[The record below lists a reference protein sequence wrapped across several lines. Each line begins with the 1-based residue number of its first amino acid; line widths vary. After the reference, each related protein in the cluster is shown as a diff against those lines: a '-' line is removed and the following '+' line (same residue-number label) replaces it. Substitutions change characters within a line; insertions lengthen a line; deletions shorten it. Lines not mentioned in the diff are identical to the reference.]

1 MQLLRKKGNFDS
13 TRILFLPVD
22 AIAPNPDQPRRVFA
36 QQELDELA
44 HSIQA
49 LGLLQPLTVR
59 RSAQGGWELVAG
71 ERRLRAARL
80 AGLQE
85 VPCLSL
91 QIDSQRASLLALVE
105 NLQRKDLDFWEE
117 ALALEK
123 LISTYHLSQE
133 EAARRIGKSQSA
145 VANKLRLL
153 KLPTAVL
160 ETLRDGGA
168 TERHA
173 RALLPLEDPALQ
185 TRAAQAVLEG
195 RLTVSQT
202 EALVQELL
210 RPRAAA
216 PAPRHRRT
224 FVVKDVRLFLNTLD
238 RGMALMRSAGVD
250 AGVSGRTMRM
260 RSALPSVSPGASP
273 TNVSRE
279 TLPSFLGR
287 AGLRP
292 AFFLR
297 LFHVKPMRF
306 SLFPGTR
313 PKKRGKRVAT
323 PAAG

>member
-1 MQLLRKKGNFDS
+1 MQLLRKKGMLDS
-13 TRILFLPVD
+13 NRVLFLPVD
-22 AIAPNPDQPRRVFA
+22 AIAPNPDQPRRVFP
-36 QQELDELA
+36 QHELEELA
-44 HSIQA
+44 ASIRS

-59 RSAQGGWELVAG
+59 RGERGWELVAG
-71 ERRLRAARL
+71 ERRLRAAKL
-80 AGLQE
+80 AGLTE

-91 QIDSQRASLLALVE
+91 QIDSQRSSLLALVE
-105 NLQRKDLDFWEE
+105 NLQRRDLDFWEE
-117 ALALEK
+117 ALALNK

-210 RPRAAA
+210 RPREAA

-250 AGVSGRTMRM
+250 ARCQREDHEDAICLTIRIPRGVS
-260 RSALPSVSPGASP
+260 
-273 TNVSRE
+273 
-279 TLPSFLGR
+279 
-287 AGLRP
+287 
-292 AFFLR
+292 
-297 LFHVKPMRF
+297 H
-306 SLFPGTR
+306 
-313 PKKRGKRVAT
+313 
-323 PAAG
+323 